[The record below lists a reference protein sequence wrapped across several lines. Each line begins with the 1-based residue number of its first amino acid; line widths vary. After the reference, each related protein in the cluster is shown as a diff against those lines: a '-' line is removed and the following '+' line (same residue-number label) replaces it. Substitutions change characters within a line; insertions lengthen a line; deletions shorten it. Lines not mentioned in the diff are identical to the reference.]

1 MPRWKIVVEYD
12 GGPFVGWQRQADG
25 PSIQQALEVA
35 VQRISGREVHVQ
47 GSGRTDSG
55 VHALGQVA
63 HFDLDKDITAL
74 KMRDALNYHLKP
86 HPVSVLQVEETDE
99 EFHAR
104 FSATKRAYLYRI
116 LDRRAPAALD
126 AGRVWHVPQ
135 RLDNA
140 AMHEAAQH
148 LVGKHDFTSFRA
160 AACQADSPVKTL
172 DKLEV
177 RRAGDEIH
185 ITAEARSFLH
195 HQIRNF
201 TGTLKLVGTGK
212 WAPADVKTALEA
224 RDRSAAGPTCPP
236 QGLYLTGVWFD

>member
-1 MPRWKIVVEYD
+1 M
-12 GGPFVGWQRQADG
+12 
-25 PSIQQALEVA
+25 A

-74 KMRDALNYHLKP
+74 KMRDALNHHLRP
-86 HPVSVLQVEETDE
+86 HPVAVLEAEEVDE
-99 EFHAR
+99 DFHAR
-104 FSATKRAYLYRI
+104 FSATRRAYLYRI

-126 AGRVWHVPQ
+126 RGRVWHVPQ
-135 RLDNA
+135 RLDHE
-140 AMHEAAQH
+140 AMHEAAQ
-148 LVGKHDFTSFRA
+148 LLLGKHDFSSFRA
-160 AACQADSPVKTL
+160 AACQAESPVKTL
-172 DKLEV
+172 DKLNV
-177 RRAGDEIH
+177 QRAGDEIH
-185 ITAEARSFLH
+185 VIAEARSFLH

-212 WAPADVKTALEA
+212 WQPLDVKTALEA
-224 RDRSAAGPTCPP
+224 RNRSAGGPTCPP